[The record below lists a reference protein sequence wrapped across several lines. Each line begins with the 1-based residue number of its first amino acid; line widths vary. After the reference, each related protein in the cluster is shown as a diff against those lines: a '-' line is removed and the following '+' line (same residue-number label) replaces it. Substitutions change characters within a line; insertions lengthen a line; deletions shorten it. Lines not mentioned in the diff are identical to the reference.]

1 MIVQVV
7 LWVLA
12 IIVIAAALAI
22 CITAIRFRKPSLA
35 LLAALPV
42 IAGLVGLA
50 FRTEIPAPNSGVAV
64 VGGILLALL
73 GIVGG
78 SPITSAVLGF
88 SNRGAGSTTTVEGD
102 HGGIVVNEGTAPETR
117 RSEVLRG
124 GTIIGYLERLALI
137 AAIVLGHLEIVA
149 VLIAVKGLGR
159 FSELDSPEIRERFII
174 GTLVSLVWAGAC
186 ALLIVL

>member
-1 MIVQVV
+1 MIAQVV
-7 LWVLA
+7 LWILA
-12 IIVIAAALAI
+12 IVVIAVALAT
-22 CITAIRFRKPSLA
+22 CITAIRFRTPSLA
-35 LLAALPV
+35 LLAAIPV
-42 IAGLVGLA
+42 IVGLVGLA
-50 FRTEIPAPNSGVAV
+50 FRSGVPAPSNAVAV
-64 VGGILLALL
+64 VAGILLALL

-78 SPITSAVLGF
+78 SPITIAVLGF
-88 SNRGAGSTTTVEGD
+88 SSRGATPPVDGE
-102 HGGIVVNEGTAPETR
+102 HGGIVVNEGIAPLGH
-117 RSEVLRG
+117 SAEVLRG